1 VADIGEAE
9 PPRDRR
15 GDGANV
21 TLAQFKKR
29 LLRDFKA
36 HPMKAAVLGLL
47 VLVAAYF
54 WAPLFAKM
62 LPGEKTP
69 EAVAPGY
76 LDDSVAED
84 SAGTTPEAPSAP
96 RRDWRKLLAQ
106 IESDP
111 LTKPAVGLASAT
123 WSLGRDEPLAEAAEA
138 DPAAAE
144 LAAAEAAMKITPASV
159 GLKLSG
165 TMVGSGRKV
174 AVISGKSYQEGR
186 ELRLTDELV
195 FVVAEVTAR
204 KVVLRRGDE
213 SFVLELPERAGV
225 Q

>member
-1 VADIGEAE
+1 
-9 PPRDRR
+9 
-15 GDGANV
+15 
-21 TLAQFKKR
+21 
-29 LLRDFKA
+29 
-36 HPMKAAVLGLL
+36 MKGAVLGLL

-62 LPGEKTP
+62 LPGEKP
-69 EAVAPGY
+69 PVEAVAPGY
-76 LDDSVAED
+76 QDGSVATD
-84 SAGTTPEAPSAP
+84 GTGTTPEAPPAP

-111 LTKPAVGLASAT
+111 LTKPAAALAAAT
-123 WSLGRDEPLAEAAEA
+123 LSMGRDEPIVDDADV
-138 DPAAAE
+138 DPATAE
-144 LAAAEAAMKITPASV
+144 LAAADAAVKITPASV

-165 TMVGSGRKV
+165 TMVGAGRRV

-186 ELRLTDELV
+186 EVRLTEDLV

-204 KVVLRRGDE
+204 KVVLRRGEE